1 MTLLIVIE
9 CNLIGIKRDFLFYGY
24 ELSHSVACNF
34 SEHYMPELFET
45 SNKITSKRS
54 NRHLKID
61 NASFK
66 ITNRGLLIKTF
77 KVFRFPSMT

>member
-9 CNLIGIKRDFLFYGY
+9 CNLIGIKRDFSYFDHR
-24 ELSHSVACNF
+24 LSHSVVCNF
-34 SEHYMPELFET
+34 SERSMSELFEM

-66 ITNRGLLIKTF
+66 ITNQCILIKTL
-77 KVFRFPSMT
+77 KMFRIPSMM

>member
-9 CNLIGIKRDFLFYGY
+9 CNLIGIKRDFSFYDY

-34 SEHYMPELFET
+34 SEHYMSELFET
-45 SNKITSKRS
+45 SNKITSKSS
-54 NRHLKID
+54 NRHLKIG

-66 ITNRGLLIKTF
+66 ITNRGPLIKTF
-77 KVFRFPSMT
+77 KVFRIPSMM